1 MIRVILFLI
10 TNLSVTFMFGT
21 VLFLTGIESNSIRG
35 LIIFSSLVGFTGS
48 ITSLFLSKWSA
59 LRSVNARIIDKPQT
73 SIEVLIVNAVRYQ
86 SSQLGIKTPEIAIYE
101 SNTINAFATGYSQNN
116 SVVAFSTKLIKVM
129 DKEDL
134 QSVIA
139 HELSHIVNG
148 DMVTL
153 ALIQGVINTFIF
165 FVSTYVSRFVMNILI
180 TNRNSN
186 YVRSYGFLI
195 NYVISMFLQA
205 VFGMFASI
213 IVMAF
218 SRYREFRADADAAKR
233 IGWDKMIKLLIRFKE
248 VTEPQPPEDIKTYCI
263 NGQSKAIFNL
273 FASHPPVQDR
283 IDALHKK
290 KYE

>member
-134 QSVIA
+134 QAVIA